1 MSMGTQTFFE
11 KLVGR
16 KRQRD
21 QAVLSN
27 YKQLVEAIANETEP
41 DADEVERL
49 LDESGKTV
57 DDLQADCIKLSRR
70 MRLKASL
77 DRRPNLEAERAR
89 LDEQIAAADRL
100 LEEAEARHDE
110 VTRPLYDQRR
120 EIDEALREASKA
132 ESDLVRECEN
142 VELKRELDEV
152 NVELS
157 RLSNDRRE
165 LLDQASH
172 LEKLAAAKHARA
184 ERQLDVK
191 LAGQYREKAEALE
204 KDAKDRRRRL
214 KLVEKSHDDLEK
226 RREKLENQMREV

>member
-1 MSMGTQTFFE
+1 MSTGTQTFFE

-16 KRQRD
+16 KRQRE

-41 DADEVERL
+41 DPDEVEHL
-49 LDESGKTV
+49 LAESGKTL
-57 DDLQADCIKLSRR
+57 DDLQADCAKLARR

-77 DRRPNLEAERAR
+77 DRRPTLEAERAKI
-89 LDEQIAAADRL
+89 DEQIAAADRV
-100 LEEAEARHDE
+100 LEEAEAMHDE
-110 VTRPLYDQRR
+110 VTRPLYNRRR

-142 VELKRELDEV
+142 VELKRQLDEV

-172 LEKLAAAKHARA
+172 LEQLAAAELARA
-184 ERQLDVK
+184 ERQLDMK
-191 LAGQYREKAEALE
+191 LASQHRDKAAALE
-204 KDAKDRRRRL
+204 KDEVGVLQFYMQLGLTALRAQRRGAP
-214 KLVEKSHDDLEK
+214 
-226 RREKLENQMREV
+226 Q